1 MFSRVAPASVLAL
14 PILAAAMAVVPRTE
28 PASQCNTGS
37 LQCCNSVQSSKS
49 SVVGLLAGLLGIVLG
64 PLDVLVGV
72 TCSPISVIGVGGN
85 SCTAQP
91 VCCTGNSFVS
101 QSDSKM
107 CSSSSLNWPMYRRAF
122 LFSGARLSTSIS
134 KERGFCYSFGSH
146 GCSLLRISVSLLDC
160 VIEAMEIFEIGD

>member
-91 VCCTGNSFVS
+91 VCCTGNSFKGLLV
-101 QSDSKM
+101 
-107 CSSSSLNWPMYRRAF
+107 L
-122 LFSGARLSTSIS
+122 
-134 KERGFCYSFGSH
+134 
-146 GCSLLRISVSLLDC
+146 GCTPVNINL
-160 VIEAMEIFEIGD
+160 